1 MDICKKGNFYTMT
14 DAHRDSIKR
23 GKEKAK
29 KLKESKKKRL
39 KIVLKDWLEDFDGFL
54 FLNSTIIL
62 YNSTTVFARLCHL
75 YQ

>member
-1 MDICKKGNFYTMT
+1 MT

-39 KIVLKDWLEDFDGFL
+39 KIVLKDWLEDSDGFL

-62 YNSTTVFARLCHL
+62 YNSTTVFARLCNL